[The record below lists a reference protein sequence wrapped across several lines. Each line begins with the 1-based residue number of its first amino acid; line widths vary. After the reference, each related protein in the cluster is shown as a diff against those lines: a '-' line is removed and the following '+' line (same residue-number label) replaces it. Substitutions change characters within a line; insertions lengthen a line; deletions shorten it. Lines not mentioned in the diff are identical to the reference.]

1 MIYDALVIGSGQAGL
16 AAAYYLQQAGLSFLV
31 LEADDA
37 PSGSWPQFYDSLT
50 LNSPARYSA
59 LPGLP
64 FPGPPDRYPVRDEVV
79 AYLRTDAAYFHLP
92 VRIATRVRRVE
103 RIAEQFRVL
112 SGDNRCY
119 LARAVIAA
127 TGLFGRPDRPN
138 IVGQEQ
144 YHGYSS

>member
-79 AYLRTDAAYFHLP
+79 RSEEHTSELQSRGHL
-92 VRIATRVRRVE
+92 VCR
-103 RIAEQFRVL
+103 L
-112 SGDNRCY
+112 
-119 LARAVIAA
+119 L
-127 TGLFGRPDRPN
+127 L
-138 IVGQEQ
+138 
-144 YHGYSS
+144 